1 MGQAKQRKAEIDALK
16 ATGPKKEHGDAW
28 SAMRPIYVA
37 MIKED
42 QEAYMKHI
50 KHLVSTVKG
59 DDFMTAYKQADR
71 DRIDRACY
79 VGLNLVRTGVASIA
93 QVKEAAWQ
101 GFNGLLEACTV
112 EMNIQHEL
120 GLPVSKLDISQFVFT
135 GKDAVDKA
143 KKAGLFV

>member
-42 QEAYMKHI
+42 QEAYMKHME
-50 KHLVSTVKG
+50 HLVSTVKG

-120 GLPVSKLDISQFVFT
+120 GLPVSKLDINQFVFT
-135 GKDAVDKA
+135 GKDAVAKA